1 MALLETFRSRI
12 GKVLFIAL
20 MSLLVLSFAM
30 WGIGDMLVGGG
41 DHKNVA
47 TIGNVEISQDS
58 FDREFRRETNRLR
71 RVLGNSLTRAQAR
84 ALGLTNTVLGRIVD
98 RTLFGLGAEDLGV
111 IISDDLVRKEIDRMP
126 AFKGAGGGF
135 DPRIF
140 RSVLSSNGY
149 GEATFIGMIRG
160 DLSRAQYTE
169 SIGSGGR
176 PAPGIAEMLY
186 RYRKEKRV
194 AEFIGIK
201 DADMTGLPKPAVG
214 ELLSYHRD
222 NAALFTA
229 PEYRKLT
236 VISLQADDLAKE
248 IAVSEKE
255 IKEAYERR
263 KDEFTTPER
272 RSIRQI
278 LFTDQAKAKEAYDKL
293 AKGVGFMALAKQAGM
308 DEKTVNLG
316 EMTRDQIMPELAK
329 AAFSLAQG
337 VVSRPIKTS
346 LGWHL
351 IKVVKIIPGGGK
363 TLEEVR
369 KTLRLTIARERAV
382 DALFKLSNKLEDAL
396 GGGATLEEAA
406 NGLALAVRTIPAI
419 DARGLDPAG
428 GKVANLPADKTF
440 ITTAFSTPENQ
451 ESPLSEA
458 GDDGYFILRVDKI
471 TAPAL
476 KPFAR
481 VKDRVLAAWNKDRR
495 RKAADK
501 KAAKLKK
508 LLDDGNDFMA
518 AAGKLGIKVSATLPM
533 TGYMTKPMTR
543 DGSGAPRGF
552 PQALVSAIF
561 GLKSGGAASARGAGG
576 AYVARLK
583 TIIPADPATDKKG
596 LLKITGKITK
606 SVQADLLV
614 QLSAALRESYPVS
627 VNTKAIDDLF
637 QPAQ

>member
-20 MSLLVLSFAM
+20 MSLLILSFTL
-30 WGIGDMLVGGG
+30 WGIGDMVVGGA

-47 TIGNVEISQDS
+47 SIGNVEISQDL
-58 FDREFRRETNRLR
+58 FDQEFKQETNRLR
-71 RVLGNSLTRAQAR
+71 RVLGNRFNRNQAR
-84 ALGLTNTVLGRIVD
+84 ALGLTNTVLNRIVD
-98 RTLFGLGAEDLGV
+98 RTLFDLGAEDLGV
-111 IISDDLVRKEIDRMP
+111 IISDGLVRKKINRMA
-126 AFKGAGGGF
+126 AFKDAGGRF
-135 DPRIF
+135 DPRLF
-140 RSVLSSNGY
+140 RATLRSNGY
-149 GEATFIGMIRG
+149 NEAAFVEVIRG
-160 DLSRAQYTE
+160 DLSRAQYME

-194 AEFIGIK
+194 AEFIKIE
-201 DADMTGLPKPAVG
+201 DADMTGQPKPALG

-236 VISLQADDLAKE
+236 IISLQADDLAKE

-255 IKEAYERR
+255 IKKAYEQR
-263 KDEFTTPER
+263 KDEFSKPER
-272 RSIRQI
+272 RSIQQI
-278 LFTDQAKAKEAYDKL
+278 LFTDQAKAKEASDKL
-293 AKGVGFMALAKQAGM
+293 AKGADFMAVAKQMAGM

-329 AAFSLAQG
+329 DAFALAQG
-337 VVSRPIKTS
+337 QVSKPIKTS

-351 IKVVKIIPGGGK
+351 IRVAKIIPGSKK
-363 TLEEVR
+363 TMEEVR
-369 KTLRLTIARERAV
+369 KTLRLSIAKERAI
-382 DALFKLSNKLEDAL
+382 DALFKLANKLEDAL

-428 GKVANLPADKTF
+428 KKVANLPAYKTF

-451 ESPLSEA
+451 ESPLTEA
-458 GDDGYFILRVDKI
+458 GDDGYFIIRVDNI

-476 KPFAR
+476 KPFAE
-481 VKDRVLAAWNKDRR
+481 VKDKVLAAWEKDRQ
-495 RKAADK
+495 RKAADE

-508 LLDDGNDFMA
+508 LLDDGGNFMA
-518 AAGKLGIKVSATLPM
+518 ASM
-533 TGYMTKPMTR
+533 TASMTR
-543 DGSGAPRGF
+543 DGAGAPRGF
-552 PQALVSAIF
+552 PPALVTALF
-561 GLKSGGAASARGAGG
+561 ELKSGGAASARGPGG
-576 AYVARLK
+576 PYVARLK

-596 LLKITGKITK
+596 LLKIADKITQ
-606 SVQADLLV
+606 SVQADLLT
-614 QLSAALRESYPVS
+614 QLSSALRESYPVS
-627 VNTKAIDDLF
+627 VNSKAIDDLF